1 LRTQSLYIPEVFF
14 ISFLISDPKKTTFET
29 QKENYD
35 LQVLLCTGEV
45 AGPHG
50 HERDAADSRAQA
62 APQAPARQ
70 GVLPSR
76 GRKVSCWIR
85 AQHFREHF
93 RQSEI
98 FRVKNFSFLKSFFQF
113 LLTTFVSYK
122 VTKI

>member
-1 LRTQSLYIPEVFF
+1 M
-14 ISFLISDPKKTTFET
+14 
-29 QKENYD
+29 
-35 LQVLLCTGEV
+35 VLCAGEV

-76 GRKVSCWIR
+76 GRKVSC
-85 AQHFREHF
+85 FREHF
-93 RQSEI
+93 RQSER
-98 FRVKNFSFLKSFFQF
+98 FRENVEIFSFLKFLSPFFQI

-122 VTKI
+122 VTNI